1 MDKIISYYLKK
12 RIIIIIIDSRISD
25 TLEIILK
32 ILIFVQLPFYI
43 LETLYGLSIFGYD

>member
-12 RIIIIIIDSRISD
+12 LIIIIIIIDSRISD

-32 ILIFVQLPFYI
+32 ILIIVQLPF
-43 LETLYGLSIFGYD
+43 

>member
-12 RIIIIIIDSRISD
+12 LIIIIIIIIIIDSRISD

-32 ILIFVQLPFYI
+32 ILIIVQLPF
-43 LETLYGLSIFGYD
+43 